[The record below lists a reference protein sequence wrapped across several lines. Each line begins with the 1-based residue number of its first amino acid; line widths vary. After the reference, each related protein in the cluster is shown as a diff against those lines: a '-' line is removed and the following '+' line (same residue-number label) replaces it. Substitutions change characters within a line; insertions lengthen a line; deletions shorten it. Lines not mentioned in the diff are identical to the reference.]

1 MFNVLHNP
9 LMQPA
14 PEPGTHP
21 LVGQVIAGKFRVNR
35 VLAEGGMGFVVAA
48 THLHLDQP
56 VAVKLPR
63 GEIIANSEALARF
76 TREAKAAAQ
85 LKSEYVARVLD
96 AGVSA
101 DGPYMVMEYL
111 EGHSLARLL
120 ELQGRLDLESAAEY
134 AIQVCEGLAEAHA
147 RGIVHRD
154 VKPDNLFLVERSP
167 GWQIVKLLDFG
178 ISKISFAEKGNL
190 KTSIIMG
197 SPCYMS
203 PEQLRST
210 ATVDHRTDL
219 WSLGATLYE
228 LLAGVGPFDG
238 SQPLADLFVSILE
251 RPAQALRELR
261 PEVPEALAAIVARC
275 LEKNRDARFQSAG
288 EVAMELLPF
297 APPRARVAAERAAS
311 MPDILRRSRAGA
323 ERTALAVVDAPA
335 SEGDGSESLVDD
347 GWDSVSGPSREV
359 SREVT
364 LDESSP
370 QIPPVANDPVAQEPP
385 SEPRAQQT
393 SAPAVTA
400 PPPSVRRSFAA
411 SAWRSSVLG
420 LPSTTIATGGAAVLL
435 AAALLLRSHAPSAP
449 NVPAAM
455 TATGV
460 AASLAPAPDG
470 QRAAGAQATS
480 ELFVRASPASA
491 KLTIDGVPVSGNPFH
506 ARFPKNEVHVVGV
519 AATGYD
525 AKSEPVS
532 LGNDVFIDVSLDP
545 RPTMATRSSS
555 PAAVARPRRAAPAAP
570 QAEPIPTAVAASSQP
585 TPAPAIEVDPAGGHT
600 VLHPIEATNPY
611 GAP

>member
-1 MFNVLHNP
+1 
-9 LMQPA
+9 MQPA
-14 PEPGTHP
+14 PDPGTHP
-21 LVGQVIAGKFRVNR
+21 LVGQVIAGKFRIDR

-63 GEIIANSEALARF
+63 GEIIANSEVLARF

-111 EGHSLARLL
+111 EGHSLARVL

-275 LEKNRDARFQSAG
+275 LEKNRDARFQTAG

-297 APPRARVAAERAAS
+297 APPRVRAAAERAMS
-311 MPDILRRSRAGA
+311 MPDILCRSRAGA
-323 ERTALAVVDAPA
+323 ERTAPAMEDALVP
-335 SEGDGSESLVDD
+335 DPKGSESLVDES
-347 GWDSVSGPSREV
+347 WDAVQRASRV
-359 SREVT
+359 VT
-364 LDESSP
+364 LDAAPP
-370 QIPPVANDPVAQEPP
+370 QIPSVATDSVAPERP
-385 SEPRAQQT
+385 SGPRAEQP

-400 PPPSVRRSFAA
+400 PRPPARRRFAA
-411 SAWRSSVLG
+411 LAWRSSVLG
-420 LPSTTIATGGAAVLL
+420 SPSTTIATGGAAVLL
-435 AAALLLRSHAPSAP
+435 AAALALRPRAP
-449 NVPAAM
+449 NIPNVAAAS
-455 TATGV
+455 ATSV
-460 AASLAPAPDG
+460 AASLPTTSS
-470 QRAAGAQATS
+470 QRAPEAQPTS

-491 KLTIDGVPVSGNPFH
+491 KLTIDGAPVSGNPFH
-506 ARFPKNEVHVVGV
+506 ARFPKNEVHVVG
-519 AATGYD
+519 ATATGYE
-525 AKSEPVS
+525 AKYEPVS
-532 LGNDVFIDVSLDP
+532 LGDDVVIDISLDP
-545 RPTMATRSSS
+545 RSTMATRGSS
-555 PAAVARPRRAAPAAP
+555 PAAVARPRRAMPPSP
-570 QAEPIPTAVAASSQP
+570 QADPSTMAASS
-585 TPAPAIEVDPAGGHT
+585 PAVPGPAIGVDPAGGRPP
-600 VLHPIEATNPY
+600 LHPIEATNPY
-611 GAP
+611 GTP

>member
-1 MFNVLHNP
+1 
-9 LMQPA
+9 MQPA

-275 LEKNRDARFQSAG
+275 LEKDRDARFQSAG

-297 APPRARVAAERAAS
+297 APPRARVAAERAVS

-323 ERTALAVVDAPA
+323 ERTALAVEDAPG
-335 SEGDGSESLVDD
+335 SEGDGSESLVDEA
-347 GWDSVSGPSREV
+347 WDSLSGP

-364 LDESSP
+364 LDEGSP
-370 QIPPVANDPVAQEPP
+370 QIPPVANDPVAQEAP
-385 SEPRAQQT
+385 SEPRAEQS

-420 LPSTTIATGGAAVLL
+420 LPYTTIATGGAALLL
-435 AAALLLRSHAPSAP
+435 AAALVLRPHAPSAP
-449 NVPAAM
+449 SVPMVVTPA
-455 TATGV
+455 GV

-470 QRAAGAQATS
+470 QRAAVAPPTS

-506 ARFPKNEVHVVGV
+506 ARYPKNEVHVLGV
-519 AATGYD
+519 AATGYE
-525 AKSEPVS
+525 AKYEPVS

-555 PAAVARPRRAAPAAP
+555 PAAVARPRRVAPPAP

-585 TPAPAIEVDPAGGHT
+585 TLAPAIEVDPAGGHT